1 MEQKLSYLAIAFGSS
16 PEHRVLGRVLIWLAI
31 GDLFPLHHAMNKCF
45 MPAAVV
51 GSSLQLA
58 ASAKTMRAASH
69 FNLTSQY
76 KT

>member
-1 MEQKLSYLAIAFGSS
+1 L
-16 PEHRVLGRVLIWLAI
+16 LAI
-31 GDLFPLHHAMNKCF
+31 GDLFPLHHAMNQWF
-45 MPAAVV
+45 MPADVV

-76 KT
+76 RT